1 MTENTG
7 NVYEPFSSLEQQK
20 KEEIKKIKKSS
31 NVIGA
36 AFIVLWLMPDIL
48 NSLLSDILKIIGPT
62 PEAVALF
69 GDPAFMMVMQ
79 TIYSLLMFTLPF
91 LILPI
96 GHGKKISEFAFI
108 RKPRRK
114 LFLPFVF
121 IGVGIS
127 AFANLATNKLG
138 AIFQGF
144 GIEFYAPDI
153 NFPEGV
159 FGFILSMLAVA
170 VTPALVEEF
179 ATRGMTLS
187 AAKQYGEDFGIL
199 VSALLFALMHGN
211 LVQIPFAF
219 IMGIVIGFAV
229 IKTGSVVTGMAIHF
243 LNNAI
248 SVSMSYLSSGIESVV
263 VSAVISLAYFVVCAL
278 LLFVGIYLAQKSE
291 EGVWRLYSG
300 ESTLSAGKKF
310 KYFLLS
316 HAVIASIGLNVI
328 DCICM
333 ISLG

>member
-31 NVIGA
+31 NLIGT

-62 PEAVALF
+62 PEVVALF
-69 GDPAFMMVMQ
+69 GDPAFMMVIQ

-108 RKPRRK
+108 RKPRWK
-114 LFLPFVF
+114 LFAPFVF

-127 AFANLATNKLG
+127 AFANLATSKLG

-144 GIEFYAPDI
+144 GIEFHSPNI

-159 FGFILSMLAVA
+159 FGFILSMLAIA
-170 VTPALVEEF
+170 VTPALAEEF
-179 ATRGMTLS
+179 ATRGMTMS
-187 AAKQYGEDFGIL
+187 AAKQYGEGFGVM
-199 VSALLFALMHGN
+199 VSATMFALMHGN

-248 SVSMSYLSSGIESVV
+248 SVSMSYLSAGIESVV
-263 VSAVISLAYFVVCAL
+263 VSAVISLAYFVACAL
-278 LLFVGIYLAQKSE
+278 LLFAGIYLAQKSE

-300 ESTLSAGKKF
+300 ESTLTAGKKF

-316 HAVIASIGLNVI
+316 PAVIVAIGLNVI
-328 DCICM
+328 DCIGM